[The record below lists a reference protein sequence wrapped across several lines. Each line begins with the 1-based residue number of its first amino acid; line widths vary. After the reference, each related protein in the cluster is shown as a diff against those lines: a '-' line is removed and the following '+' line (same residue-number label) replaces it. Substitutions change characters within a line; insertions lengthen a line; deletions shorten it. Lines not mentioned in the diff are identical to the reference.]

1 MRPAARLRR
10 HRGRTADSR
19 DQLEAAARAAARAY
33 LASVEGRLREVG
45 VTVWPHVRFGVPAP
59 VTRAVIQE
67 LDADVLVLTDGV
79 IRRPDDLGA
88 VPIPVLTSGP
98 RCLRSA

>member
-1 MRPAARLRR
+1 
-10 HRGRTADSR
+10 
-19 DQLEAAARAAARAY
+19 
-33 LASVEGRLREVG
+33 
-45 VTVWPHVRFGVPAP
+45 VWTHVRFGAPVP

-67 LDADVLVLTDGV
+67 LDADVLVVTDGV